1 MKPRM
6 FQMNKKPQPNWKVI
20 IIETGEIVEKYRLKL
35 TADQDIVRLKRI
47 YPYKLEVQ
55 RIW

>member
-1 MKPRM
+1 
-6 FQMNKKPQPNWKVI
+6 MNKKPQPNWKVI